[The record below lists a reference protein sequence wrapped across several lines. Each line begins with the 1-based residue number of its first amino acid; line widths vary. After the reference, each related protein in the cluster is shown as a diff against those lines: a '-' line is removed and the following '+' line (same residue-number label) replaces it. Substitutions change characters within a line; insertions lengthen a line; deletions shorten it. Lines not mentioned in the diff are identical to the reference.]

1 LLQEK
6 GIVINAVWTAPPRPN
21 TPSGEVRRIG
31 IELEFIDLDAMTSAE
46 IVKSLFGG
54 ELDAV
59 SQHKIHVRDS
69 DVGDFLVEL
78 DLQLLHEGD
87 PTNPL
92 RQLAGELGAALIP
105 MEIACPPI
113 PYDQAYAI
121 DDLREKLREAGA
133 QGTLTSPFYALG
145 AQLNPELPS
154 HDSAYLLAVLR
165 SFVLLRDWLRDEIK
179 VDASRRLS
187 FFASAYPG
195 DWCDMILDP
204 DYGPDMAGLTGG
216 YLEHNPTRNRELDM
230 LPFLAYLDEG
240 RIRSA
245 LPPGHKVNKRPTYH
259 YRLPNA
265 LIDSPDWSLAL
276 EWERWLAVE
285 QLAERPDLIEKYAVL
300 WRENHARLIPHDW
313 TPLSRE
319 LRGRL

>member
-1 LLQEK
+1 M
-6 GIVINAVWTAPPRPN
+6 
-21 TPSGEVRRIG
+21 G
-31 IELEFIDLDAMTSAE
+31 IELEFIGLDAMTSAGL
-46 IVKSLFGG
+46 VRSLFGG

-59 SQHKIHVRDS
+59 GQHKVHVRETRF
-69 DVGDFLVEL
+69 GDFLVEL

-87 PTNPL
+87 PSNPL
-92 RQLAGELGAALIP
+92 RVLAGELGAALIP

-113 PYDQAYAI
+113 TYDEAYAI
-121 DDLREKLREAGA
+121 DDLREALRRAGA

-154 HDSAYLLAVLR
+154 HDSAYLLSVLR
-165 SFVLLRDWLRDEIK
+165 AFVLLRDWLRDEIQI
-179 VDASRRLS
+179 DTSRRLS

-195 DWCDMILDP
+195 DWCNMILDP
-204 DYGPDMAGLTGG
+204 GYAPDMKGLTDD

-230 LPFLAYLDEG
+230 LPFLAFLDED
-240 RIRSA
+240 RVRSA
-245 LPPGHKVNKRPTYH
+245 VPGQKIRKRPTYH

-265 LIDSPDWSLAL
+265 LIDSADWSLAL
-276 EWERWLAVE
+276 EWDRWLAVE
-285 QLAERPDLIEKYAVL
+285 RLAERPDLIEEYAAF
-300 WRENHARLIPHDW
+300 WRENHDRLIPNDW

>member
-1 LLQEK
+1 M
-6 GIVINAVWTAPPRPN
+6 
-21 TPSGEVRRIG
+21 
-31 IELEFIDLDAMTSAE
+31 EFIDLDAMTSAE

-54 ELDAV
+54 DLDRV
-59 SQHKIHVRDS
+59 SQHKVHVRGCRF
-69 DVGDFLVEL
+69 GDFLVEL

-105 MEIACPPI
+105 MEITCPPI
-113 PYDQAYAI
+113 RFDEAHVI
-121 DDLREKLREAGA
+121 DALREELRQAGA

-154 HDSAYLLAVLR
+154 HESAYLLSVLR
-165 SFVLLRDWLRDEIK
+165 SFVLLRDWLRDEIQ
-179 VDASRRLS
+179 VDTSRRLS
-187 FFASAYPG
+187 FFASAFPG

-204 DYGPDMAGLTGG
+204 RYAPDMAGLTRG
-216 YLEHNPTRNRELDM
+216 YLDHNPTRNRELDM
-230 LPFLAYLDEG
+230 LPFLAFLDEK

-245 LPPGHKVNKRPTYH
+245 VAGQKVHKRPTYH

-285 QLAERPDLIEKYAVL
+285 QLAERPELIEKYAAL

-313 TPLSRE
+313 TPTSRE
-319 LRGRL
+319 LRGQL

>member
-1 LLQEK
+1 
-6 GIVINAVWTAPPRPN
+6 
-21 TPSGEVRRIG
+21 
-31 IELEFIDLDAMTSAE
+31 MTSAG
-46 IVKSLFGG
+46 IVRDLFGG
-54 ELDAV
+54 ELEAA
-59 SQHKIHVRDS
+59 SQHKIHVRGT

-92 RQLAGELGAALIP
+92 RILAGDLGAALIP

-113 PYDQAYAI
+113 RYDEAYAI
-121 DDLREKLREAGA
+121 DDLREALRQAGA

-154 HDSAYLLAVLR
+154 HDSDYLLAVLR
-165 SFVLLRDWLRDEIK
+165 SFVLLREWLREEIQ
-179 VDASRRLS
+179 VDTSRRLT
-187 FFASAYPG
+187 FFASGFPS
-195 DWCDMILDP
+195 DWCDMILHP
-204 DYGPDMAGLTGG
+204 AYGPDMEGLTDG

-240 RIRSA
+240 RIVTA
-245 LPPGHKVNKRPTYH
+245 LPGQKIRKRPTYH

-276 EWERWLAVE
+276 EWDRWLAVE
-285 QLAERPDLIEKYAVL
+285 RLAERPDLISHYADL
-300 WRENHARLIPHDW
+300 WRENHARLIPSDW

-319 LRGRL
+319 LRRQL